1 MERSHIPRVK
11 QPLLLVRASFLAT
24 VGFHA
29 RPRSF
34 EEGENSR
41 PSTRALHTYI
51 YIYAYQ
57 GLGSAPRWWT
67 LRSRLSSRLHSRSH
81 ARHTSSLPL
90 PPTYLP
96 PSPPPLLVLYNATI
110 DSRPLFHARDLLQSL
125 QPVSGDSVQCPVSL
139 PVSVR
144 KIYFPMRYTGWLG
157 ENSPRSV
164 SSPPAHPAPHPLPSV
179 HPSPRDSLTASRE
192 KCFFFGNKEVFSCCD
207 TTCDDHTTCID
218 TTETSIVEE
227 CGEGTF
233 RISYSW
239 IRSGT

>member
-1 MERSHIPRVK
+1 MVDPSFAS
-11 QPLLLVRASFLAT
+11 LLAFTFTL
-24 VGFHA
+24 
-29 RPRSF
+29 
-34 EEGENSR
+34 
-41 PSTRALHTYI
+41 TRAPHKL
-51 YIYAYQ
+51 
-57 GLGSAPRWWT
+57 P
-67 LRSRLSSRLHSRSH
+67 SSPS
-81 ARHTSSLPL
+81 
-90 PPTYLP
+90 YLP